1 MKVKIKKGDEEMSK
15 RVVSSLLVAVFLIV
29 AFASVVSAQDYPERP
44 IEFIV
49 PWSPGGGSDTLMRLV
64 ASHLE
69 EYIGV
74 PVPVINKPGGSG
86 TLALREFRDAN
97 PNGYNIS
104 QIHEGLLAAY
114 HVGITDINYDDF
126 LPVAAMTSSPQY
138 LAIRKDAPY
147 TNVEEFVEFAV
158 NNPDEVRMGVTLQ
171 GIPHVWAAILE
182 NNLDTSFRYVSY
194 EGTGERVQ
202 ALAGGFIDAAMIDYA
217 SGVQFV
223 ENGDFDFIAFA
234 SEERSQTMPDVP
246 TMMEKG
252 YDMVWTVQRGVV
264 LPKGTPE
271 EIVEVLEE
279 ALEQVANDP
288 DYVEAVEKT
297 GSEVIY
303 RGQEQ
308 YLEYLEKLDNDIAEV
323 AEDIK

>member
-1 MKVKIKKGDEEMSK
+1 MSK
-15 RVVSSLLVAVFLIV
+15 RVLSSFVVAVLVVV
-29 AFASVVSAQDYPERP
+29 AFSGIVGAQEYPNKP
-44 IEFIV
+44 IEFTV
-49 PWSPGGGSDTLMRLV
+49 PWGPGGGSDTLMRLV
-64 ASHLE
+64 ANTLE

-74 PVPVINKPGGSG
+74 AVPVINKPGGSG
-86 TLALREFRDAN
+86 TLGLREFKDAK
-97 PNGYNIS
+97 PDGYSIS

-147 TNVEEFVEFAV
+147 SNLEEFVEFAV
-158 NNPDEVRMGVTLQ
+158 NNPGEVKMGVTLQ

-182 NNLDTSFRYVSY
+182 NGIDTSFRYVSY

-217 SGVQFV
+217 SGSQFV

-234 SEERSQTMPDVP
+234 SEERSETMPDVP
-246 TMMEKG
+246 TMREKG
-252 YDMVWTVQRGVV
+252 YDMIWTVQRGVV
-264 LPKGTPE
+264 LPKGTPA
-271 EIVEVLEE
+271 EIVEVLES
-279 ALEQVANDP
+279 ALEQTANDSE
-288 DYVEAVEKT
+288 YVAAVERT

-308 YLEYLEKLDNDIAEV
+308 YLEYLEKLNNDIAAV